1 MEYVN
6 INLFIEFLKWGSFAI
21 GCGIFLIVPVEFM
34 LWGVV
39 KIFRFIKLWGS

>member
-6 INLFIEFLKWGSFAI
+6 IELLTEFLKWGSFAI
-21 GCGIFLIVPVEFM
+21 GCGIFLIVPLEFM

-39 KIFRFIKLWGS
+39 KVFRLIKL